1 MAIWGTVVGDEL
13 VLGAGVRTAS
23 VDDARLLH
31 DRINVRANGW
41 KMLSGDVLYM
51 VYGSATAREPLKSA
65 ISSRDFKYFDDA
77 ALLRAASR
85 LPNNTADRPIAI
97 GVIKPSV
104 KLANCLAKGATDKQT
119 EQINS
124 IIEMVDPR
132 AIAIGVY
139 STKQLDVAQ
148 VLGVMQGQIEVSE
161 LNIYMLG
168 LIQSG
173 RPGLLVESTAKAL
186 LAQARFEEVGFGTHT
201 LYRMSIN
208 THGQQTISLL
218 VWLNGNRVFVSTAI
232 EEAYAQQLISAALA
246 ANLQD

>member
-1 MAIWGTVVGDEL
+1 M
-13 VLGAGVRTAS
+13 RTAS

-31 DRINVRANGW
+31 DRVIVGANGW
-41 KMLSGDVLYM
+41 KMLSGDVVYM

-85 LPNNTADRPIAI
+85 LPNNTTDRPIAI
-97 GVIKPSV
+97 GVVKPSV
-104 KLANCLAKGATDKQT
+104 ELANCLAKGATDEQT
-119 EQINS
+119 EQINN

-148 VLGVMQGQIEVSE
+148 VLGVMQGRIEVSE
-161 LNIYMLG
+161 LNICMLG

-173 RPGLLVESTAKAL
+173 RPDLLVESTAKAL
-186 LAQARFEEVGFGTHT
+186 LMRSGFDEVSFGAHT

-208 THGQQTISLL
+208 THGQQTIPLL
-218 VWLNGNRVFVSTAI
+218 VWLNGNRVFVSAAI
-232 EEAYAQQLISAALA
+232 EEAYAQQLISAAMA